1 MLGSKT
7 DFVYTM
13 ALLRLRVWQEMIVKQ
28 ISCIPGLC
36 LGFAPL
42 ACDSEFSDGAFSQ
55 AALQCLCILSGEYY
69 LVRCH
74 VEATLPLDC
83 YNALSTRR
91 RANTLAWTLAE
102 KAGCASLDRSDGV
115 TVAYNI

>member
-1 MLGSKT
+1 
-7 DFVYTM
+7 
-13 ALLRLRVWQEMIVKQ
+13 MIVKQ

-55 AALQCLCILSGEYY
+55 TALQCLCILSGEYY